1 MHQTCRFRC
10 AASCAARLAA
20 LLIAAFAALPAPGC
34 TRNESTGESAE
45 ATAQAP
51 AGDKNPGQSA
61 DQSPGQSPG
70 QSAAAAA
77 PAEQPTSLLA
87 EGQDAP
93 DFTAQAHDG
102 STIELGKLRGAPVV
116 LYFYPRDETP
126 GCTAEAQAFR
136 DDQPELA
143 KLNARVI
150 GVSLDSLDSHKAF
163 ADHHGLNFPLV
174 ADPGGEIA
182 ARYGVDTSRGV
193 AARVTYVI
201 DASGKIAKVYPK
213 VQVQGHADEVLA
225 VLQSLK

>member
-1 MHQTCRFRC
+1 MHQTCRSTL
-10 AASCAARLAA
+10 AATFAA

-34 TRNESTGESAE
+34 TKNENAGESAG

-51 AGDKNPGQSA
+51 AGGPGTEQA
-61 DQSPGQSPG
+61 AAP
-70 QSAAAAA
+70 AAAAA
-77 PAEQPTSLLA
+77 TAGQPAGLLA

-93 DFTAQAHDG
+93 NFTAQAHDG
-102 STIELGKLRGAPVV
+102 TTIELGKLRGEPVV
-116 LYFYPRDETP
+116 LYFYPKDETP

-136 DDQPELA
+136 DEQPELE

-163 ADHHGLNFPLV
+163 ADNHGLNFPLV

-182 ARYGVDTSRGV
+182 AKYGVDTSRGV

-201 DASGKIAKVYPK
+201 DAGGKIAKVYPK

-225 VLQSLK
+225 VLQSLE

>member
-1 MHQTCRFRC
+1 MHQTRRSRFL
-10 AASCAARLAA
+10 ALLTASAA
-20 LLIAAFAALPAPGC
+20 LLAPGC
-34 TRNESTGESAE
+34 AKNESAAPGAAGEATATAPAEASGE
-45 ATAQAP
+45 ATAQATATGQNQP
-51 AGDKNPGQSA
+51 AAPG
-61 DQSPGQSPG
+61 
-70 QSAAAAA
+70 AAAAA
-77 PAEQPTSLLA
+77 PASTLLA

-102 STIELGKLRGAPVV
+102 TTIELAKLRGEPVV
-116 LYFYPRDETP
+116 LYFYPKDETP

-136 DDQPELA
+136 DEQPEFE
-143 KLNARVI
+143 KVKARVI

-163 ADHHGLNFPLV
+163 ADNHQLNFPLV

-201 DASGKIAKVYPK
+201 DANGKIAKVYPK

-225 VLQSLK
+225 ALQSLP

>member
-1 MHQTCRFRC
+1 MDQTCRPHSCRSSFWRSSFVAPVVASFVALLV
-10 AASCAARLAA
+10 AAVAA
-20 LLIAAFAALPAPGC
+20 LLGPGC
-34 TRNESTGESAE
+34 TKNENAGQGAG

-51 AGDKNPGQSA
+51 AGDQSA
-61 DQSPGQSPG
+61 DQ
-70 QSAAAAA
+70 AAAAA
-77 PAEQPTSLLA
+77 TAGQGLLA
-87 EGQDAP
+87 EGQQAP

-102 STIELGKLRGAPVV
+102 TTIELGKLRGEPVV
-116 LYFYPRDETP
+116 LYFYPRDETA

-163 ADHHGLNFPLV
+163 ADNHDLNFPLV

-182 ARYGVDTSRGV
+182 AKYGVNTSRGV

>member
-1 MHQTCRFRC
+1 MHQTCRSRC
-10 AASCAARLAA
+10 AASCAARVAA

-51 AGDKNPGQSA
+51 ADDKNPEQSA
-61 DQSPGQSPG
+61 DQSPG

-116 LYFYPRDETP
+116 LYFYPKDETP
-126 GCTAEAQAFR
+126 GCTVEAQAFR
-136 DDQPELA
+136 DEQPEFE

-201 DASGKIAKVYPK
+201 DAGGKIAKVYPK
-213 VQVQGHADEVLA
+213 VKVQGHADEVLA
-225 VLQSLK
+225 ALQSLK

>member
-1 MHQTCRFRC
+1 MHQTCRYSFV
-10 AASCAARLAA
+10 APFAA

-34 TRNESTGESAE
+34 TKNENTGESAE

-51 AGDKNPGQSA
+51 AGDPSA
-61 DQSPGQSPG
+61 GP
-70 QSAAAAA
+70 AAAAA
-77 PAEQPTSLLA
+77 AATTGQPAGLLA

-102 STIELGKLRGAPVV
+102 TTIELGKLRGEPVV

-163 ADHHGLNFPLV
+163 ADNHELNFPLV

-182 ARYGVDTSRGV
+182 NKYGVDTSRGV

>member
-1 MHQTCRFRC
+1 MDQICRSHSCRSSFLRSSFVAPL
-10 AASCAARLAA
+10 AASFVA
-20 LLIAAFAALPAPGC
+20 LLIAAVAALLAPGC
-34 TRNESTGESAE
+34 TKNEDAGESAE

-51 AGDKNPGQSA
+51 AGDKTA
-61 DQSPGQSPG
+61 DQAAAP
-70 QSAAAAA
+70 AAAAA
-77 PAEQPTSLLA
+77 TAGQGLLA
-87 EGQDAP
+87 EGQEAP

-102 STIELGKLRGAPVV
+102 TTIELGKLRGEPVV
-116 LYFYPRDETP
+116 LYFYPKDETP

-136 DDQPELA
+136 DDQPELEQ
-143 KLNARVI
+143 LNARVI

-163 ADHHGLNFPLV
+163 ADNHELNFPLV

-182 ARYGVDTSRGV
+182 AKYGVDTSRGV

>member
-1 MHQTCRFRC
+1 MHQTCRYSFV
-10 AASCAARLAA
+10 ASLAA

-34 TRNESTGESAE
+34 TKNEDAGESAE

-51 AGDKNPGQSA
+51 AAAPSA
-61 DQSPGQSPG
+61 DQAAAP
-70 QSAAAAA
+70 AAAAA
-77 PAEQPTSLLA
+77 TTGQAAGLLA
-87 EGQDAP
+87 EGQEAP

-102 STIELGKLRGAPVV
+102 TTIELGKLRGEPVV
-116 LYFYPRDETP
+116 LYFYPKDETP

-163 ADHHGLNFPLV
+163 ADNHDLNFPLV

-182 ARYGVDTSRGV
+182 SKYGVDTSRGV

-225 VLQSLK
+225 VLQSLE

>member
-1 MHQTCRFRC
+1 MDQICRPHSCRSNLLRSSFVAPL
-10 AASCAARLAA
+10 AAGFVA
-20 LLIAAFAALPAPGC
+20 LLIAAVAALLAPGC
-34 TRNESTGESAE
+34 TKNEDAGEGAE
-45 ATAQAP
+45 ATAAP
-51 AGDKNPGQSA
+51 AGDNSA
-61 DQSPGQSPG
+61 DQAAAP
-70 QSAAAAA
+70 AAAAA
-77 PAEQPTSLLA
+77 TAGQGLLA
-87 EGQDAP
+87 EGQEAP

-102 STIELGKLRGAPVV
+102 TTIELGKLRGEPVV
-116 LYFYPRDETP
+116 LYFYPKDETP

-136 DDQPELA
+136 DDQPELE

-163 ADHHGLNFPLV
+163 ADNHELNFPLV

-182 ARYGVDTSRGV
+182 TKYGVDTSRGV